1 MSAAWVA
8 GFLVAG
14 GGEVA
19 LAWILVRGE
28 PLARGHWSLPVV
40 FGLWAAVSAVATVAA
55 LRLPGRYAVGLI
67 LAAGIAVRLA
77 ALAGPPTTSDDLY
90 RYSWD
95 GRVQA
100 AGIDPY
106 ADPPAASELVPL
118 RESWLWPDAAGCA
131 ALGRPA
137 GCTRINRPGDLTI
150 YPPIAET
157 FFAAVYRIAGIDS
170 RYKPWQVAGL
180 VSEVATLGLLVVALR
195 RWGRDPRWLALYALC
210 PAPVIE
216 IVNNGHVDGLAIPL
230 VVAALIVVSPP
241 KPTSPTG
248 GRNTAWREI
257 AAAVLLGA
265 AALIKLYPAVLLL
278 PFVACAKR
286 RRVGTLVRVCVTVG
300 VMTALAYAPHVARVG
315 VKVLGY
321 LPGYLKEES
330 YRSGGRYLIANLL
343 QVPDAWAGIAS
354 LLAVIVVAGWIVIR
368 RPPLP
373 VASTAILAALLLASS
388 PAQTWYAVS
397 LLAVAT
403 VAARPAT
410 LAVLAGGYIAS
421 FAAVLDRSG
430 SARIGGW
437 GYTAALAV
445 ILLAATWRHRSH
457 AGHRLP
463 DPPPFHPELD
473 VTPRRAT

>member
-1 MSAAWVA
+1 M
-8 GFLVAG
+8 AG
-14 GGEVA
+14 GAEVA
-19 LAWILVRGE
+19 LAWILVKGD
-28 PLARGHWSLPVV
+28 PLERGHWSLPVV
-40 FGLWAAVSAVATVAA
+40 FGLWAAVSAVATVVA
-55 LRLPGRYAVGLI
+55 LRLPRRYAVGLI
-67 LAAGIAVRLA
+67 LAVGIAMRLA

-106 ADPPAASELVPL
+106 ANPPAASQLAPL

-131 ALGRPA
+131 ALGRPT

-150 YPPIAET
+150 YPPVAEA
-157 FFAAVYRIAGIDS
+157 FFAAVYRIAGIGA
-170 RYKPWQVAGL
+170 RYKAWQVAGL
-180 VSEVATLGLLVVALR
+180 LSELVTLGLLVVALR

-230 VVAALIVVSPP
+230 IVGALIVVASV
-241 KPTSPTG
+241 KRSSDAG
-248 GRNTAWREI
+248 GSVAWREL
-257 AAAVLLGA
+257 AAAALLGA
-265 AALIKLYPAVLLL
+265 AALIKLYPAALLL
-278 PFVACAKR
+278 PLVACAPG
-286 RRVGTLVRVCVTVG
+286 RRVGRLLRGGATVG
-300 VMTALAYAPHVARVG
+300 VMTAIAYAPHVARVG

-321 LPGYLKEES
+321 LPGYLREES
-330 YRSGGRYLIANLL
+330 YRSGGRYLIANLF

-354 LLAVIVVAGWIVIR
+354 LVAVMVVASWIVLR

-373 VASTAILAALLLASS
+373 IAATAILAALLLAAS

-421 FAAVLDRSG
+421 FAATLDRTN

-437 GYTAALAV
+437 GYTAALAL
-445 ILLAATWRHRSH
+445 IILAATWTHREH

-463 DPPPFHPELD
+463 HPPPVDPELEG
-473 VTPRRAT
+473 TPRQAT